1 MAIQIA
7 TILEITKGLIGVAKG
22 TKQIVDKIEHEQ
34 REKEDAKEAAEL
46 EGLLEDKSNKRSSK

>member
-7 TILEITKGLIGVAKG
+7 TVLEIVKGLVGVAKG
-22 TKQIVDKIEHEQ
+22 TKQIVDKIEHAQ

-46 EGLLEDKSNKRSSK
+46 EELLEDRNSRNNDK